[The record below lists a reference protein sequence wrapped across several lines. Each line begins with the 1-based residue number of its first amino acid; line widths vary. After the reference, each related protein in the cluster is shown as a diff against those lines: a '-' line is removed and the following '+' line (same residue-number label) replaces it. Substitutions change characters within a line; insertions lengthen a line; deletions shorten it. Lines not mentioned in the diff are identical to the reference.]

1 MQVARA
7 AYRHSCLARS
17 SLGTCQV
24 QDVRASS
31 WRALCSA
38 ALGVAVAG
46 AAAHA
51 HLTGDDGDQGPC
63 GTTAQPRFILT
74 RPRTAPRPAT
84 PWQRH
89 VVADP
94 EDCHCAQP
102 CPNSGAVLVPPTK
115 SLATPPKRSL
125 VLVVGDSISIGYGDA
140 LEHAFR
146 GTADVVRKGKVGRL
160 QPFSAVCEQ
169 NGFDGSGTGV
179 HCGNGG
185 DSFDVLR
192 YLEHLAE
199 SPQKAEI
206 DVLVLNCGLHDI
218 KRCVCLPPRHRP
230 PVLSFTASHLY
241 VPWCSY
247 AAAGFKNQVA
257 LDAYKANVRRI
268 LDLAKNQLGIAH
280 VVWVTTTA
288 VNDGVDQS
296 QFQLFRRVPE
306 DVLVYNDAACAV
318 CHEEGVPVVDLYGL
332 TREMGP
338 TAFRDTVHFTP
349 EAAGI
354 QGRFLAKA
362 LRMLVGRAVLPT
374 KADLVARKEL
384 LTPEQWSHFRKEGW
398 VVLPKNQVFEKEED
412 FQALRR
418 HIDDI
423 MLGIADVPYD
433 DMMMQLDSA
442 TGRYEDSGAQTLGFK
457 GASFR
462 YRKIQN
468 LDLSPLVMKYLR
480 NPLFREA
487 CARVYGAQV
496 PIASFR
502 TMFFNKPA
510 RQVRSSPR
518 LNLHGCHSF

>member
-1 MQVARA
+1 MTLNGAFACHRA
-7 AYRHSCLARS
+7 AAR
-17 SLGTCQV
+17 L
-24 QDVRASS
+24 
-31 WRALCSA
+31 
-38 ALGVAVAG
+38 
-46 AAAHA
+46 
-51 HLTGDDGDQGPC
+51 
-63 GTTAQPRFILT
+63 F
-74 RPRTAPRPAT
+74 
-84 PWQRH
+84 
-89 VVADP
+89 
-94 EDCHCAQP
+94 
-102 CPNSGAVLVPPTK
+102 
-115 SLATPPKRSL
+115 
-125 VLVVGDSISIGYGDA
+125 
-140 LEHAFR
+140 F
-146 GTADVVRKGKVGRL
+146 
-160 QPFSAVCEQ
+160 
-169 NGFDGSGTGV
+169 
-179 HCGNGG
+179 
-185 DSFDVLR
+185 
-192 YLEHLAE
+192 
-199 SPQKAEI
+199 
-206 DVLVLNCGLHDI
+206 
-218 KRCVCLPPRHRP
+218 
-230 PVLSFTASHLY
+230 SFTASHLY
-241 VPWCSY
+241 VLWCSY

-268 LDLAKNQLGIAH
+268 LDLAKNRLGIAH

-349 EAAGI
+349 EAASI